1 MSLKK
6 FSVTFNDNCEIA
18 SYSESFAV
26 EGDSGEI
33 RIYPTFAEGYGTYT
47 AYRRAYIA
55 CANGE
60 TDVINL
66 AADTDS
72 TDEYITLTQTHTAAG
87 TVHITFELS
96 NGSVYARTEKLSVSV
111 NPAVRLNPAAGGNPY
126 TVTVDVKET
135 ATGNAGTSAEVE
147 NTGTQ
152 RDVKLKFKIPKG
164 ATFTP
169 SVDSAGNI
177 SWSNDGGLTN
187 PQTVNIKGVKGDKG
201 DKGDKGEQ
209 GIQGVKGDTGAKG
222 DKGDKGDMPAVTDSL
237 DSDSTTA
244 ALSANQGKVLNEI
257 LNKKLTVYSAAESE
271 LDSLVIPSGE
281 SEGRLY
287 LIYSEKPN
295 LFTNY
300 FTPYYVYVSIRNKA
314 VGTAGQI
321 KIMGG
326 LLRTRYQYKNPSTVW
341 SDWVDIA
348 DSTDLEGKVD
358 KEDGKGLS
366 SNDFTNAHKAAVD
379 CLSYNKYDKGEFNIL
394 KMASIEGGVNAL
406 GDISAQNGDVFAVT
420 STNGT
425 HQLSKKADAWT
436 IHTAV
441 TNNTLI
447 LAGGT
452 ETQLLSSDTTSL
464 TLTIPVISN
473 SYECAFSFKSGTTAT
488 TLVYAATPITWR
500 GTDCDADG
508 DFTPQANVSYEVSI
522 KCLGTDADNNPVV
535 VARVGAF

>member
-1 MSLKK
+1 
-6 FSVTFNDNCEIA
+6 
-18 SYSESFAV
+18 
-26 EGDSGEI
+26 
-33 RIYPTFAEGYGTYT
+33 
-47 AYRRAYIA
+47 
-55 CANGE
+55 
-60 TDVINL
+60 
-66 AADTDS
+66 
-72 TDEYITLTQTHTAAG
+72 
-87 TVHITFELS
+87 
-96 NGSVYARTEKLSVSV
+96 
-111 NPAVRLNPAAGGNPY
+111 
-126 TVTVDVKET
+126 
-135 ATGNAGTSAEVE
+135 
-147 NTGTQ
+147 
-152 RDVKLKFKIPKG
+152 
-164 ATFTP
+164 
-169 SVDSAGNI
+169 
-177 SWSNDGGLTN
+177 
-187 PQTVNIKGVKGDKG
+187 
-201 DKGDKGEQ
+201 
-209 GIQGVKGDTGAKG
+209 
-222 DKGDKGDMPAVTDSL
+222 MPAVTDSL

-295 LFTNY
+295 LFSTS

-358 KEDGKGLS
+358 KADGKGLS
-366 SNDFTNAHKAAVD
+366 TNDFTNAHKAAVD
-379 CLSYNKYDKGEFNIL
+379 CLSYNKHDLGEFNIL
-394 KMASIEGGVNAL
+394 KKAYIEGSVNVL
-406 GDISAQNGDVFAVT
+406 GNISAQKGDVFAVT

-447 LAGGT
+447 LADKT
-452 ETQLLSSDTTSL
+452 ETQLLSSDTASL
-464 TLTIPVISN
+464 TLTIPAIPN
-473 SYECAFSFKSGTTAT
+473 SYECAFSFKSGATAT

-508 DFTPQANVSYEVSI
+508 DFTPRANAGYEVSI
-522 KCLGTDADNNPVV
+522 KCLGMDADNNPVV
-535 VARVGAF
+535 VARVGGF